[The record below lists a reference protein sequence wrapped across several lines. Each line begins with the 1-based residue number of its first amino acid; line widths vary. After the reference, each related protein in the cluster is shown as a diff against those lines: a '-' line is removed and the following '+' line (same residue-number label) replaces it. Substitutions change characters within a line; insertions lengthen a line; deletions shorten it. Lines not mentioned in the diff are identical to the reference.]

1 MSSQVANFAS
11 GIGVYDSTLYNNP
24 VLDTSANV
32 GSGDLSLNATQQQYM
47 MSNTNFTTL
56 AGTGN
61 GISFSGWFYPV
72 GNQSI
77 GSTIFDISGI
87 GASVALFYG
96 TTGTNTGT
104 LTGAFNGIDVS
115 SSISVN
121 AGQWHFFTYTI
132 YCTSLSTAYQTLYID
147 NSMNSST
154 SYPATQNSSPYVA
167 FSAGAST
174 PNTGSYIGYGKG
186 NTGANPAY
194 SYFNGRIDDFR
205 FYNRVLS
212 PPEVNVLYNFNYKS
226 GAIPAITSQ
235 MNYDISYVN
244 AVQIDVSGIF
254 SGLYVTRTA
263 QVGSVTS
270 VTSTTVS
277 CANLVFVNATTWAY
291 VDTTVAADTSYSYTV
306 QPYVMNTSGNLVQF
320 GSVTTTP
327 IYNGFFNQGVALPA
341 SGTYINAN
349 TANVPG
355 WTFTSGTNI
364 NLCNGSVPTVFTGV
378 LPSTVTYYI
387 DISQNVAQST
397 SLSQYVGIYQGTSGY
412 VSFYAWPK
420 DLSYNGTESISVSL
434 GGITLLNQYTFT
446 PYVLSAT
453 PYTAFNLPFS
463 MVVAGTYLL
472 TITVTNPSTNLSGIN
487 FGGVQI
493 RSLSTVGIGY
503 KHVDPSGLA
512 LYYPLDTETVSGT
525 VVYDCS
531 AGFSGLASTADA
543 SLCGGAVLDTY
554 KNIMGTADVSLNGTT
569 GYVQLGNWTCPGAQ
583 VGNGFSVGGW
593 FHPTLAVEP
602 SNATLCLFQN
612 SGTNSVFSVFLNQ
625 QTMWMD
631 FSYNFNGLAGQTE
644 YVANSVTL
652 LVNGWNYFTVT
663 GSCSTSGSMN
673 LNYYLNDVSLASLTG
688 AWPTGVT
695 LFNSNSLGGVP
706 PTTVVNMNRAGNLG
720 YFRGYM
726 EDFRVYNRALS
737 QQDIFALWSY
747 GFSTKSYSNLIDP
760 LSLGMYYPME
770 QGSTLMKAPPSPIT
784 GFTPSVI
791 TSTGFTLTWTGG
803 AGVVNSYSY
812 AVTPSGG
819 TRTVV
824 TPTGSAPTVV
834 FSGLTAPSSAPY
846 AWTVDVSLTNVAG
859 TTVGTTTVY
868 APPTA
873 LVLSS
878 AYSAGNVT
886 LTWTGGLGNAVTVT
900 YSTTGAASPQSGTIT
915 SPAVISVTAGGGP
928 WTFDVSA
935 TNASG
940 FVTASTTAAQNPFTI
955 NSITTTN
962 GSYTTD
968 QKSSLSGSL
977 STGNGIVGGTST
989 TNGVTYT
996 CYAFGQTSTWGTY
1009 TLTYTGGNS
1018 YMYVLAVGG
1027 GGGGGGY
1034 SAGGGGGAGGVVMM
1048 PVYITGSGTISVS
1061 VGAGAAGTLAVGGN
1075 GSPTTV
1081 TFSSNASANINALGG
1096 GGGNHDA
1103 LVGLAGGSSGGNGY
1117 YATAS
1122 VTSVPPLPGS
1132 FNYGNTGGG
1141 ASSTGGPGGGGAG
1154 TAGTIGNSSG
1164 GSTGGSGGNGIQC
1177 FLPGIK
1183 DFAPSGTAYGTYYWG
1198 GGGGGSSSSS
1208 GSGRG
1213 GLGGGGGG
1221 GQSSAQAGGT
1231 GGSGINYGGNGIN
1244 NNGNGGNG
1252 GANTG
1257 GGGGGHWQATLS
1269 GSGGSGIVVI
1279 AFPQNVITSNQSAV
1293 LPSTLITNYN
1303 AVLNNASL
1311 TTGAYNSIKGAFAC
1325 KLLNY
1330 NYFGPVMTLR
1340 HSLDTTGVYTVNFYA
1355 DVCGNMG
1362 TGYLG
1367 TGLSVYNWLS
1377 LNGANTNYA
1386 YVTKWYNQGMD
1397 ASFNSATQYTLGSQP
1412 VYEVATGIMN
1422 FGYVGIAPQNGFF
1435 NLPNGALPLSPN
1447 GTTDCSTAYVFR
1459 NGNYSG
1465 SSTMSIISGGVNTNY
1480 NATGII
1486 MNYDAAGKYSYW
1498 GSSDDYSSTTS
1509 MMAANNVVTMNSVST
1524 GTTSFATLSL
1534 YVNGTYNAGKPSSG
1548 IHQQSPLN
1556 NFIANNTANSGLS
1569 SSRTFQLYNL
1579 LYFGYNALTSGT
1591 DRAIIEATP
1600 YLYTAPGTITGL
1612 TTSSVTA
1619 TTLVLSW
1626 NSFSANAT
1634 YALWINGAFY
1644 ANYGIGILTTGTV
1657 TPGVS
1662 GPWTLNLYAYNT
1674 TVGLL
1679 ASGWTFASYYY
1690 TGVGVPSFCLIG
1702 SSSTVPTRDTTNNY
1716 AVSSSGM
1723 TMTIDP
1729 TNKRGYCFN
1738 YKPAVL
1744 STASSI
1750 IYVSYSVKSSLT
1762 VAFWIR
1768 SSSPGLYPNNV
1779 TGAGSTQL
1787 FVQVGSNIVSVLG
1800 PGFSGVAQ
1808 VSGPYK
1814 EALWMHIAYTYN
1826 GSNVIIYI
1834 DGIQYTGTT
1843 TGGAFP
1849 MNTTQPFYFG
1859 DVGIGS
1865 GNGYCGNSGQF
1876 NNIYMWDTVL
1886 TPAQIISVYNNT

>member
-355 WTFTSGTNI
+355 WTFTPGTNI
-364 NLCNGSVPTVFTGV
+364 NLCNGNVPTVFTGV

-446 PYVLSAT
+446 PFVLSAT

-688 AWPTGVT
+688 AWPTTAT

-770 QGSTLMKAPPSPIT
+770 QASTLMKASPSPIT
-784 GFTPSVI
+784 GFTPSAI

-824 TPTGSAPTVV
+824 TPTGSAPTIV

-846 AWTVDVSLTNVAG
+846 TWTVDVSLTNVAG

-868 APPTA
+868 APPKAVSATGTYLTA
-873 LVLSS
+873 TTFSL
-878 AYSAGNVT
+878 AI
-886 LTWTGGLGNAVTVT
+886 TGGLGNGVTYSYSVTGASSVTADSYTSQTPTITVAGVVNPWSVTVT
-900 YSTTGAASPQSGTIT
+900 
-915 SPAVISVTAGGGP
+915 
-928 WTFDVSA
+928 A

-940 FVTASTTAAQNPFTI
+940 SVN
-955 NSITTTN
+955 TTTTVSASPIIQWLVVGAGGAGYN
-962 GSYTTD
+962 AGGGGGGVVYNPSAVYTPGMTF
-968 QKSSLSGSL
+968 
-977 STGNGIVGGTST
+977 TV
-989 TNGVTYT
+989 V
-996 CYAFGQTSTWGTY
+996 
-1009 TLTYTGGNS
+1009 
-1018 YMYVLAVGG
+1018 VGG
-1027 GGGGGGY
+1027 GGGGYTANFGNGQNGGDSSISY
-1034 SAGGGGGAGGVVMM
+1034 SSNTYIGNGGGGGGGNSWSGISGGCGGGGGLSGGPATFGGSSNQPSYSGITAYGNVGGGNGGFGNPYPSGGGGGAGAVGQT
-1048 PVYITGSGTISVS
+1048 PPSATQSGNGGAGISNSITGS
-1061 VGAGAAGTLAVGGN
+1061 AVYYG
-1075 GSPTTV
+1075 
-1081 TFSSNASANINALGG
+1081 GG
-1096 GGGNHDA
+1096 GGGNA
-1103 LVGLAGGSSGGNGY
+1103 YNLSVTPGTGGIGGGGNG
-1117 YATAS
+1117 S
-1122 VTSVPPLPGS
+1122 Q
-1132 FNYGNTGGG
+1132 
-1141 ASSTGGPGGGGAG
+1141 SSNFPGG
-1154 TAGTIGNSSG
+1154 T
-1164 GSTGGSGGNGIQC
+1164 
-1177 FLPGIK
+1177 
-1183 DFAPSGTAYGTYYWG
+1183 
-1198 GGGGGSSSSS
+1198 
-1208 GSGRG
+1208 
-1213 GLGGGGGG
+1213 
-1221 GQSSAQAGGT
+1221 
-1231 GGSGINYGGNGIN
+1231 
-1244 NNGNGGNG
+1244 
-1252 GANTG
+1252 NTG
-1257 GGGGGHWQATLS
+1257 GGGGGGPGLS
-1269 GSGGSGIVVI
+1269 VGGSGIVI
-1279 AFPQNVITSNQSAV
+1279 LSIPTY
-1293 LPSTLITNYN
+1293 L
-1303 AVLNNASL
+1303 
-1311 TTGAYNSIKGAFAC
+1311 YNSANLA
-1325 KLLNY
+1325 
-1330 NYFGPVMTLR
+1330 
-1340 HSLDTTGVYTVNFYA
+1340 
-1355 DVCGNMG
+1355 G
-1362 TGYLG
+1362 TGTY
-1367 TGLSVYNWLS
+1367 
-1377 LNGANTNYA
+1377 
-1386 YVTKWYNQGMD
+1386 
-1397 ASFNSATQYTLGSQP
+1397 
-1412 VYEVATGIMN
+1412 
-1422 FGYVGIAPQNGFF
+1422 
-1435 NLPNGALPLSPN
+1435 
-1447 GTTDCSTAYVFR
+1447 STATFGI
-1459 NGNYSG
+1459 NTIISFLSG
-1465 SSTMSIISGGVNTNY
+1465 S
-1480 NATGII
+1480 
-1486 MNYDAAGKYSYW
+1486 K
-1498 GSSDDYSSTTS
+1498 
-1509 MMAANNVVTMNSVST
+1509 
-1524 GTTSFATLSL
+1524 
-1534 YVNGTYNAGKPSSG
+1534 
-1548 IHQQSPLN
+1548 
-1556 NFIANNTANSGLS
+1556 
-1569 SSRTFQLYNL
+1569 TF
-1579 LYFGYNALTSGT
+1579 
-1591 DRAIIEATP
+1591 
-1600 YLYTAPGTITGL
+1600 
-1612 TTSSVTA
+1612 
-1619 TTLVLSW
+1619 
-1626 NSFSANAT
+1626 
-1634 YALWINGAFY
+1634 
-1644 ANYGIGILTTGTV
+1644 TV
-1657 TPGVS
+1657 
-1662 GPWTLNLYAYNT
+1662 
-1674 TVGLL
+1674 
-1679 ASGWTFASYYY
+1679 
-1690 TGVGVPSFCLIG
+1690 
-1702 SSSTVPTRDTTNNY
+1702 
-1716 AVSSSGM
+1716 
-1723 TMTIDP
+1723 
-1729 TNKRGYCFN
+1729 
-1738 YKPAVL
+1738 
-1744 STASSI
+1744 
-1750 IYVSYSVKSSLT
+1750 
-1762 VAFWIR
+1762 
-1768 SSSPGLYPNNV
+1768 
-1779 TGAGSTQL
+1779 
-1787 FVQVGSNIVSVLG
+1787 
-1800 PGFSGVAQ
+1800 
-1808 VSGPYK
+1808 
-1814 EALWMHIAYTYN
+1814 
-1826 GSNVIIYI
+1826 
-1834 DGIQYTGTT
+1834 
-1843 TGGAFP
+1843 
-1849 MNTTQPFYFG
+1849 
-1859 DVGIGS
+1859 
-1865 GNGYCGNSGQF
+1865 
-1876 NNIYMWDTVL
+1876 
-1886 TPAQIISVYNNT
+1886 